1 MPVAAV
7 GSVGVTVGDSGL
19 NPLSPRA
26 AAPLPLTAQHPLPQI
41 ASASAAQPVPALGC
55 RQLPACRRS
64 PSADEGRAGVEGEP
78 GYGPQPPH
86 PLSQRV
92 PGEYGCRVR
101 GVAGWGQQ
109 APPSSA
115 WEALISEGLPALHLG
130 GKETPVCLS
139 LPITCLHFFPP
150 FLSCSPFF
158 PFLSLPQKKNKKK
171 K

>member
-101 GVAGWGQQ
+101 GVAEWGQQ